1 MRIALILKV
10 SHGILFVTSR
20 RVQDIPKVEIN
31 REPFIL
37 SSQQSMTLAR
47 YLVEN
52 SKQHRIP
59 FEFKC
64 KINFD
69 IFKSILKT
77 LFKNFVSYTLEEFN
91 ILFEKLK
98 KAINPKKLPIVD
110 TFFKLYDIRG
120 NYCDYQQLQ
129 NNFQSNEI
137 NFTPKEMNVI
147 ILGLYQETKNL
158 NHLNYNN
165 LFE

>member
-1 MRIALILKV
+1 M
-10 SHGILFVTSR
+10 S
-20 RVQDIPKVEIN
+20 
-31 REPFIL
+31 EPFVL
-37 SSQQSMTLAR
+37 SSQKSMLLAR

-52 SKQHRIP
+52 SKQHRIE

-64 KINFD
+64 TIDFE
-69 IFKSILKT
+69 IFKCILKT
-77 LFKNFVSYTLEEFN
+77 LFKNFVSYTKEEFTV
-91 ILFEKLK
+91 LFNELK
-98 KAINPKKLPIVD
+98 KTISTKKVPIVD

-120 NYCDYQQLQ
+120 NYCDYQELT

-147 ILGLYQETKNL
+147 ILGLYQDTQNL

>member
-1 MRIALILKV
+1 MTRRIYNFPKV
-10 SHGILFVTSR
+10 LVTS
-20 RVQDIPKVEIN
+20 D
-31 REPFIL
+31 PFKLPSKDAI
-37 SSQQSMTLAR
+37 MMAR
-47 YLVEN
+47 YLVED

-59 FEFKC
+59 FEFKSC
-64 KINFD
+64 INFD

-77 LFKNFVSYTLEEFN
+77 LFKNFVSYTMEEFLSIFN
-91 ILFEKLK
+91 QLK
-98 KAINPKKLPIVD
+98 EVINPKKVPIVD

-137 NFTPKEMNVI
+137 NLNPKEMNVI
-147 ILGLYQETKNL
+147 ILGLYRESKNL
-158 NHLNYNN
+158 NHLNYNI

>member
-1 MRIALILKV
+1 M
-10 SHGILFVTSR
+10 
-20 RVQDIPKVEIN
+20 
-31 REPFIL
+31 
-37 SSQQSMTLAR
+37 AR

-52 SKQHRIP
+52 SKQHRIL
-59 FEFKC
+59 FEFKTS
-64 KINFD
+64 INFD

-77 LFKNFVSYTLEEFN
+77 LFKNFVSYTLEEFQS
-91 ILFEKLK
+91 IFGSLK
-98 KAINPKKLPIVD
+98 EQINSKKVPIVD

-120 NYCDYQQLQ
+120 NYCDYKQLQ

-147 ILGLYQETKNL
+147 ILGLYRDSNDL